1 MERKMMKFGEMLS
14 CCRSVYPSV
23 LSFAILGLVI
33 IPFAGPVIGGQV
45 GASASGGNNTYLIL
59 FNHVMQL
66 YAPVYHYMYNTTNH
80 RPSL

>member
-1 MERKMMKFGEMLS
+1 MMKFGEMLS

-45 GASASGGNNTYLIL
+45 ALQPQAETI
-59 FNHVMQL
+59 HI
-66 YAPVYHYMYNTTNH
+66 
-80 RPSL
+80 